1 MEGHM
6 EFERLELLIGDKI
19 NELKEKNV
27 LVLGIGGVGGYA
39 TESLVRNGIG
49 NITIVDYDTV
59 DITNINRQIIATHS
73 NIGKKKIDVMEERI
87 KDINPNCNVIKY
99 DLFYEEKNKDIIF
112 DNKIDYVI
120 DCCDSLESK
129 KILIMECVKRNRR

>member
-1 MEGHM
+1 M

-73 NIGKKKIDVMEERI
+73 NIGKKKIDVMEER
-87 KDINPNCNVIKY
+87 
-99 DLFYEEKNKDIIF
+99 
-112 DNKIDYVI
+112 KIY
-120 DCCDSLESK
+120 K
-129 KILIMECVKRNRR
+129 W